1 MRIEWAS
8 AKEEANRRKH
18 GVGFSPAEF
27 VLADPLTLLK
37 FVRKPKGYYATGS
50 KMVSIGGTLS
60 ALSEASFLLS
70 CTAILTLMMTS
81 VSV

>member
-1 MRIEWAS
+1 MRIEWDS

-27 VLADPLTLLK
+27 VLADPLTLVVYRL
-37 FVRKPKGYYATGS
+37 GLCTTGS